1 MTRLSRPRG
10 RLCHHGQVKGIE
22 RWRLRRW
29 AHTAA
34 VLLGMVC
41 LAACQSSQRG
51 HSNAVAASLDTS
63 VLAARVLVI
72 YNDTLRDSPSVA
84 KDYAK
89 LRHVPER
96 NLCPISPPSDTAL
109 NIEDFEATVK
119 RPVRACLEKAGWR
132 EILYIVLSYR
142 TPFRVIE
149 TGGKVNLALD
159 SLLSDIWDEV
169 VPQPFPERN
178 LSVHPYFALDHSK
191 ANKYEPFLPLST
203 FRERANAPRLYSVW
217 RLDAPT
223 EILAADLVRKALRA
237 ERAGGPNGRGCFD
250 RNSGPL
256 NDAEDRGYPAGEWD
270 IERAAG
276 FARAAGWEV
285 TLDEN
290 KEEFGTPPAPARC
303 EDAVFYAGWYSLN
316 NYNDA
321 FTWANGA
328 IGIHLDSLSA
338 LHPRTG
344 KNWAA
349 NALLHGITVTSGA
362 IDEPYLNALPHPD
375 GVLRNLMQGAN
386 VGDAF
391 LRNTMSVK
399 WRIIH
404 LGDPLYRPF
413 PRGLG
418 EWAQPGGQSAG
429 QGSGLAGTPGGTARI
444 KVP

>member
-1 MTRLSRPRG
+1 M
-10 RLCHHGQVKGIE
+10 GQVNVGKPMAA
-22 RWRLRRW
+22 LRCCLTMVI
-29 AHTAA
+29 ALGTACLASCQDGPQVSSKTAA
-34 VLLGMVC
+34 LPP
-41 LAACQSSQRG
+41 SSG
-51 HSNAVAASLDTS
+51 P
-63 VLAARVLVI
+63 LAARVLVV
-72 YNDTLRDSPSVA
+72 YNAGLRDSPSVA

-89 LRHVPER
+89 LRSVPER
-96 NLCPISPPSDTAL
+96 NLCPITPPNDTAL
-109 NIEDFEATVK
+109 DIAEFEKTVK
-119 RPVRACLEKAGWR
+119 QPVRACLEKAGAR

-149 TGGKVNLALD
+149 PDGKVNLALD
-159 SLLSDIWDEV
+159 SLLSDVWDEV

-191 ANKYEPFLPLST
+191 ANRYEAFLPLSE
-203 FRERANAPRLYSVW
+203 FRARDNAPRLYSVW

-223 EILAADLVRKALRA
+223 ETLAAGLVRKALTA
-237 ERAGGPNGRGCFD
+237 ERAGGPKGRGCFD

-321 FTWANGA
+321 FSWANGA

-338 LHPRTG
+338 LHPRSG

-349 NALLHGITVTSGA
+349 NALAHGIAVTSGA

-375 GVLRNLMQGAN
+375 GILRNLMQGAN

-413 PRGLG
+413 QHGLG
-418 EWAQPGGQSAG
+418 GWAQGGAAEKRPEPP
-429 QGSGLAGTPGGTARI
+429 SGADRI
-444 KVP
+444 KRP

>member
-1 MTRLSRPRG
+1 MG
-10 RLCHHGQVKGIE
+10 RVTVDKLM
-22 RWRLRRW
+22 
-29 AHTAA
+29 AA
-34 VLLGMVC
+34 LLHAAQMVAILLGTVC
-41 LAACQSSQRG
+41 LAACQNGHLAPGKSAELPRSSRPL
-51 HSNAVAASLDTS
+51 SD
-63 VLAARVLVI
+63 RVLVV
-72 YNDTLRDSPSVA
+72 YNAGLRDSPSVA

-89 LRHVPER
+89 LRKVPEG
-96 NLCPISPPSDTAL
+96 NLCPIAPPSDTAL
-109 NIEDFEATVK
+109 NIADFEKTIK
-119 RPVRACLEKAGWR
+119 QPVRACLEKAGSH

-142 TPFRVIE
+142 TPFRVLE
-149 TGGKVNLALD
+149 PERKVNLAVD
-159 SLLSDIWDEV
+159 SLLSDVWDEV
-169 VPQPFPERN
+169 VSQPFPERN
-178 LSVHPYFALDHSK
+178 LSAHPYFATDLSK
-191 ANKYEPFLPLST
+191 ANRYEDFLPLSE
-203 FRERANAPRLYSVW
+203 FRARDHAPRLYSVW

-223 EILAADLVRKALRA
+223 EILAAGLVRKALTA
-237 ERAGGPNGRGCFD
+237 ERAGGPKGRGCFD

-256 NDAEDRGYPAGEWD
+256 DGAEDKSYGGGEWD

-285 TLDEN
+285 TLDEH

-303 EDAVFYAGWYSLN
+303 DDAVFYAGWYSLN

-338 LHPRTG
+338 LHPRSG

-362 IDEPYLNALPHPD
+362 IDEPYLNAMPHPD
-375 GVLRNLMQGAN
+375 GVLRNLMQSAN

-391 LRNTMSVK
+391 LRNTMAVK

-413 PRGLG
+413 PHGLG
-418 EWAQPGGQSAG
+418 EWARADATS
-429 QGSGLAGTPGGTARI
+429 
-444 KVP
+444 K

>member
-1 MTRLSRPRG
+1 MIVYKLLAVGSRCVRT
-10 RLCHHGQVKGIE
+10 VAI
-22 RWRLRRW
+22 
-29 AHTAA
+29 
-34 VLLGMVC
+34 LLGTVC
-41 LAACQSSQRG
+41 LASCQGGQPAPRKAGALSPSSE
-51 HSNAVAASLDTS
+51 D
-63 VLAARVLVI
+63 LANRVLVV
-72 YNDTLRDSPSVA
+72 YNAGLRDSPSVA

-89 LRHVPER
+89 LRKVPEG
-96 NLCPISPPSDTAL
+96 NLCPITPPSDTAL
-109 NIEDFEATVK
+109 NIANFEETVK
-119 RPVRACLEKAGWR
+119 QPVRACLEKAGSR

-142 TPFRVIE
+142 TPFRVRE
-149 TGGKVNLALD
+149 PDAKVNLAVD
-159 SLLSDIWDEV
+159 SLLSDVWDEV
-169 VPQPFPERN
+169 VSTPFPERN
-178 LSVHPYFALDHSK
+178 LSVHPYFSMDFSK
-191 ANKYEPFLPLST
+191 VNRYEKFLPLSE
-203 FRERANAPRLYSVW
+203 FRARESAPRLYSVW

-223 EILAADLVRKALRA
+223 EMLAAGLVRKAMTA
-237 ERAGGPNGRGCFD
+237 ERAGGPKGRGCFD

-256 NDAEDRGYPAGEWD
+256 GDAVDKGYAGGEWD

-276 FARAAGWEV
+276 FAREAGWEV

-290 KEEFGTPPAPARC
+290 KAEFGTPPAPARC
-303 EDAVFYAGWYSLN
+303 EDAIFYAGWYSLN

-338 LHPRTG
+338 LHPRSG
-344 KNWAA
+344 KNWSA
-349 NALLHGITVTSGA
+349 NALLRGITITSGA

-413 PRGLG
+413 PQGLG
-418 EWAQPGGQSAG
+418 EWARIDAATNQPQGGAD
-429 QGSGLAGTPGGTARI
+429 RI